1 MALFLP
7 VRPGHL
13 RPASVASP
21 TGARGNGELPL
32 NDAQRY
38 RMNAAEC
45 LSAAERCGTAYRDL
59 TLAIADAWLSMARQ
73 QEAIDELLAI
83 LSETQAATATA
94 PTRLPFQYHREP
106 SRGRSTAFQV
116 RETISA

>member
-1 MALFLP
+1 M
-7 VRPGHL
+7 
-13 RPASVASP
+13 
-21 TGARGNGELPL
+21 

-45 LSAAERCGTAYRDL
+45 FSAAERRGTAYRDL

-94 PTRLPFQYHREP
+94 PTRLAFQHHREP
-106 SRGRSTAFQV
+106 SRGRINAFQV